1 MNQYKRLAANTMI
14 FAIGSFG
21 SKILTLFLTKLY
33 TANINP
39 ADISTKELLEQT
51 ANFLI
56 PIVTFSITDAIL
68 RYGLTRN
75 YDKGKIFTS
84 SYLVLGLG
92 VCVMLALSPLMRL
105 LPYTSGYLW
114 LLMLYVF
121 MSSLRSIH
129 SQFVRAR
136 GMVTLFAFDGILATI
151 TLFIFNVIFIALL
164 NMGIT
169 GFLLSVICSDFLS
182 AVFLWWI
189 ADLRKYLH
197 RKYISPKMT
206 RLMIRFS
213 IPLIPTTLLW
223 LVTGFSDRL
232 FLRYMDGPPN
242 LVGDTAAGIY
252 GIASSIPMQSPLCF
266 FFFGMGCWVCHNHRF
281 LRCGNRFWF

>member
-92 VCVMLALSPLMRL
+92 VCVMLAPRSHK
-105 LPYTSGYLW
+105 
-114 LLMLYVF
+114 
-121 MSSLRSIH
+121 LRMNGT
-129 SQFVRAR
+129 Q
-136 GMVTLFAFDGILATI
+136 
-151 TLFIFNVIFIALL
+151 
-164 NMGIT
+164 
-169 GFLLSVICSDFLS
+169 
-182 AVFLWWI
+182 
-189 ADLRKYLH
+189 
-197 RKYISPKMT
+197 
-206 RLMIRFS
+206 
-213 IPLIPTTLLW
+213 
-223 LVTGFSDRL
+223 
-232 FLRYMDGPPN
+232 
-242 LVGDTAAGIY
+242 
-252 GIASSIPMQSPLCF
+252 
-266 FFFGMGCWVCHNHRF
+266 
-281 LRCGNRFWF
+281 

>member
-92 VCVMLALSPLMRL
+92 VCVMLALYKRL
-105 LPYTSGYLW
+105 SMAFNALCV
-114 LLMLYVF
+114 YVLAAF
-121 MSSLRSIH
+121 HSLA
-129 SQFVRAR
+129 VRASE
-136 GMVTLFAFDGILATI
+136 GHGHA
-151 TLFIFNVIFIALL
+151 
-164 NMGIT
+164 
-169 GFLLSVICSDFLS
+169 IC
-182 AVFLWWI
+182 I
-189 ADLRKYLH
+189 
-197 RKYISPKMT
+197 
-206 RLMIRFS
+206 
-213 IPLIPTTLLW
+213 
-223 LVTGFSDRL
+223 
-232 FLRYMDGPPN
+232 
-242 LVGDTAAGIY
+242 
-252 GIASSIPMQSPLCF
+252 
-266 FFFGMGCWVCHNHRF
+266 
-281 LRCGNRFWF
+281 

>member
-105 LPYTSGYLW
+105 
-114 LLMLYVF
+114 
-121 MSSLRSIH
+121 
-129 SQFVRAR
+129 
-136 GMVTLFAFDGILATI
+136 
-151 TLFIFNVIFIALL
+151 
-164 NMGIT
+164 
-169 GFLLSVICSDFLS
+169 
-182 AVFLWWI
+182 
-189 ADLRKYLH
+189 
-197 RKYISPKMT
+197 
-206 RLMIRFS
+206 
-213 IPLIPTTLLW
+213 
-223 LVTGFSDRL
+223 
-232 FLRYMDGPPN
+232 
-242 LVGDTAAGIY
+242 
-252 GIASSIPMQSPLCF
+252 
-266 FFFGMGCWVCHNHRF
+266 
-281 LRCGNRFWF
+281 